1 MIEAA
6 AVTIPAHNEA
16 ALLPSCLAALQ
27 RAVATAGTLPVHTV
41 VVADTCTD
49 GTARLAR
56 EVGTSV
62 VEISARNVGAARAA
76 GMNAALHAM
85 PGLDPAR
92 VWLATTDADTL
103 VPPCWL
109 SRQIYWASRGWDAL
123 LGTVTVTDWADRP
136 AGLPAVFAAHYRHGT
151 GTHQHV
157 HGASLGVRASAYLAA
172 GGFQALRTGEDHALL
187 ESLVAV
193 GCTIL
198 PVTDIAVETSARHQA
213 RAPRGF
219 SHLLSRLAALPQT

>member
-6 AVTIPAHNEA
+6 AVTIPAHDEA
-16 ALLPSCLAALQ
+16 ALLPSCLAALR
-27 RAVATAGTLPVHTV
+27 RAVATAGATPVHTV

-56 EVGTSV
+56 EAGASV

-76 GMNAALHAM
+76 GMNAALRAL
-85 PGLDPAR
+85 PGLDPAQI
-92 VWLATTDADTL
+92 WLATTDADTL

-109 SRQIYWASRGWDAL
+109 SRQIQWASLGWDAI
-123 LGTVTVTDWADRP
+123 LGTVTVTDWAGRP
-136 AGLPAVFAAHYRHGT
+136 TGLPAVFAAHYRHGT
-151 GTHQHV
+151 GSHQHV
-157 HGASLGVRASAYLAA
+157 HGANLGVRASAYLAA

-187 ESLVAV
+187 ESLGSA

-198 PVTDIAVETSARHQA
+198 PVTDIAAETSARHQA

-219 SHLLSRLAALPQT
+219 SHLLNGLAALPQT